1 MMKNDKETLC
11 KKEYVPPVLMA
22 IFIEMECGI
31 AANSA
36 TLNPG
41 DINTPPTPGVGDW
54 SDGGNTGNGDYDF

>member
-1 MMKNDKETLC
+1 MTL
-11 KKEYVPPVLMA
+11 
-22 IFIEMECGI
+22 FIEMECGI

-54 SDGGNTGNGDYDF
+54 NDGGNTGNGDYDF